1 MILLTSFY
9 VVKNR
14 SRFDE
19 LVYSLQKNISNAQ
32 ISKIILLCENELA
45 QVDSDKVEEILVNK
59 RPKFSDFV
67 RVANRE
73 SENDVKIIANS
84 DIYFDDTLQIV
95 PNSIKSNE
103 VYCLTRWDEEK
114 GSIQFY
120 NNFKSQDAWFFQ
132 DKLTKNIGD
141 YFMGLPGCDNR
152 FAKELLDS
160 GRKIKNPSLTIRA
173 IHVHGS
179 NLRNY
184 NKSADRVIGE
194 YAYPL
199 PTEICNHKTRWGQ
212 IKEKDIRLRYLH
224 RKWRNDLD
232 GISFS
237 LMDRLM
243 ARLILILNKFGLT

>member
-1 MILLTSFY
+1 MILITSY
-9 VVKNR
+9 YLEKNK
-14 SRFDE
+14 SRADE
-19 LVYSLQKNISNAQ
+19 LRYCLQKNISNAQ
-32 ISKIILLCENELA
+32 ISKIVLLCENELA
-45 QVDSDKVEEILVNK
+45 QVDSDKLEEILINK

-84 DIYFDDTLQIV
+84 DIYFDDTLKIAKD
-95 PNSIKSNE
+95 SLKKHE

-114 GSIQFY
+114 GIIQFY

-132 DKLTKNIGD
+132 GKLTENIGD

-160 GRKIKNPSLTIRA
+160 GRRIENPSLTIRA

-184 NKSADRVIGE
+184 NKSADRVFGE

-199 PTEICNHKTRWGQ
+199 PIELESRETQWGIRKQ
-212 IKEKDIRLRYLH
+212 KDIRLRYLH

-232 GISFS
+232 GVSFS
-237 LMDRLM
+237 LMDRIM
-243 ARLILILNKFGLT
+243 ARFILILNKLDLT